1 MSDFIFSLNATMPVF
16 LLMLLGWCF
25 GPIGMLTDE
34 FVRVSNK
41 FVFKAALPVLLF
53 KDIAS
58 ANINDVFD
66 IRFLLFCMISTTV
79 SFFGIWG
86 AARLLMKEKSMI
98 GAFVQGSFRGSA
110 AILGVA
116 FIQNMYGN
124 SGMAPLMII
133 GAVPLFNIYSVIVL
147 TMEGSNTDGKGIR
160 SAFLNILK
168 NPIILGIL
176 VGMTGSLVHIYDYLP
191 PILEKTAGNLASIA
205 SPLALL
211 AIGAGFE
218 GGKAIKKAK
227 PTIIASFLKLIG
239 LPLIFMPIAIA
250 LGFRNYDL
258 IAFLIML
265 GAPTTVTSYI
275 MAANMNND
283 GILAS
288 GIVVLTTLLSAVTL
302 TAWIFILR
310 VMGMI

>member
-25 GPIGMLTDE
+25 GKIGMLTDE

-41 FVFKAALPVLLF
+41 FVFKVALPVLLF

-79 SFFGIWG
+79 CFFGIWG
-86 AARLLMKEKSMI
+86 AARLLMKDKSMI

-147 TMEGSNTDGKGIR
+147 TIEGSNSDGKGIR

-176 VGMTGSLVHIYDYLP
+176 VGMIGSLVHIYDYLP
-191 PILEKTAGNLASIA
+191 AIIEKTAGNLASIA

-302 TAWIFILR
+302 TTWIFILR